1 MSYFLSFLMSFL
13 PIYRYKEEKGT
24 LVVTV
29 VKCEDL
35 PVKDTTLMTCDPY
48 VKLQL
53 LPEKQQR
60 VKTRVLRHIRQP
72 VYDEDFTFY
81 GVQPNQLQV
90 RDDSFFHSHFDGLD
104 PLSRGDEEVIMTKMM
119 NSLRN

>member
-1 MSYFLSFLMSFL
+1 
-13 PIYRYKEEKGT
+13 
-24 LVVTV
+24 VTV

-35 PVKDTTLMTCDPY
+35 PVKDTALMTCDPY

-60 VKTRVLRHIRQP
+60 VKTRVLRHTRQP

-90 RDDSFFHSHFDGLD
+90 TAYICLKMFKRIESMHTVLRYPHLGLTLE
-104 PLSRGDEEVIMTKMM
+104 PKK
-119 NSLRN
+119 

>member
-1 MSYFLSFLMSFL
+1 MPSKVIFSFSLVFS
-13 PIYRYKEEKGT
+13 ICRYKTEKGA
-24 LVVTV
+24 LIVTV

-60 VKTRVLRHIRQP
+60 VKTRVLRHTRQP
-72 VYDEDFTFY
+72 IYEEDFTFY
-81 GVQPNQLQV
+81 GIQPNQLEV
-90 RDDSFFHSHFDGLD
+90 RSYLAIHIRSY
-104 PLSRGDEEVIMTKMM
+104 I
-119 NSLRN
+119 

>member
-1 MSYFLSFLMSFL
+1 M
-13 PIYRYKEEKGT
+13 
-24 LVVTV
+24 TV

-53 LPEKQQR
+53 LPDKQQR
-60 VKTRVLRHIRQP
+60 VKTRVLRHTRQP

-81 GVQPNQLQV
+81 GIQPNQIEVSATSLHTHNIFSTSSHPLFSYQW
-90 RDDSFFHSHFDGLD
+90 SF
-104 PLSRGDEEVIMTKMM
+104 PIIIAV
-119 NSLRN
+119 